1 MNISEKFHR
10 YVDENGLYSKRGYSS
25 LNHRCRQIFDH
36 VCGLDGKTMLEIGSG
51 EGLFSLWALA
61 NGIERAVLLEP
72 EADGA
77 TKGVAG
83 KLLKHQKALNIPDE
97 RLRLYTQTF
106 QEYKGEKESFDIIL
120 SYASINHLDEPACI
134 NLHKS
139 EKAYSTYKKYF
150 EKIYNLMRP
159 GGHFILSDAGRI
171 NLWNQIGMNS
181 PFSPSI
187 EWEKHQGHALWRQIL
202 SDTGFSFV
210 SSDWLRFYPLRKL
223 GFVGCNRLVAWATIS
238 QFIITVVKD

>member
-1 MNISEKFHR
+1 MNISEKLHW
-10 YVDENGLYSKRGYSS
+10 YVDENGLYSKRGYIS
-25 LNHRCRQIFDH
+25 LDHRCEQIFQH

-83 KLLKHQKALNIPDE
+83 RFLKHRKALNISDD

-106 QEYKGEKESFDIIL
+106 QEYKGERESFDIVL
-120 SYASINHLDEPACI
+120 SYASINHIDEPACI

-139 EKAYSTYKKYF
+139 EIAYSTYKKYF
-150 EKIYNLMRP
+150 EKIYDFMRP

-171 NLWNQIGMNS
+171 NFWGFLGLRS
-181 PFSPSI
+181 PFAPTI
-187 EWEKHQGHALWRQIL
+187 DWGKHQEPVVWEGLLKKAGFEFVAL
-202 SDTGFSFV
+202 
-210 SSDWLRFYPLRKL
+210 DWHRFYPLRWL
-223 GFVGCNRLVAWATIS
+223 GRLGSNRLVANATTS
-238 QFIITVVKD
+238 QFVLTMCKP

>member
-36 VCGLDGKTMLEIGSG
+36 VSGLDGKTMLEIGSG

-106 QEYKGEKESFDIIL
+106 QEYKGEMESFDIVL
-120 SYASINHLDEPACI
+120 SYASINHIDEPACI
-134 NLHKS
+134 NLHRS
-139 EKAYSTYKKYF
+139 EIAYSTYNKYF

-159 GGHFILSDAGRI
+159 GGYFILSDAGRI

-181 PFSPSI
+181 PFSPTI
-187 EWEKHQGHALWRQIL
+187 EWNKHQEPDLWKQL
-202 SDTGFSFV
+202 LNETGFSFV
-210 SSDWLRFYPLRKL
+210 SLDWLRFYPLRKL
-223 GFVGCNRLVAWATIS
+223 GFIGCNRLIAWATIS
-238 QFIITVVKD
+238 QFIITMVKD

>member
-1 MNISEKFHR
+1 MNISEKFSQ

-25 LNHRCRQIFDH
+25 LNHRCEQIFQH
-36 VCGLDGKTMLEIGSG
+36 VRGLNGKAMLEIGSG

-61 NGIERAVLLEP
+61 NGIERATLLEP
-72 EADGA
+72 EADGS

-83 KLLKHQKALNIPDE
+83 KLLKHQKTLSIPDE
-97 RLRLYTQTF
+97 RLELYAQTF

-120 SYASINHLDEPACI
+120 SYASINHIDEPACI

-139 EKAYSTYKKYF
+139 EMAYSTYKKYF
-150 EKIYNLMRP
+150 EKIYDLMRS

-181 PFSPSI
+181 PFSPTI
-187 EWEKHQGHALWRQIL
+187 EWNKHQDHDLWRSLL

-210 SSDWLRFYPLRKL
+210 SLDWLRFYPLRKL
-223 GFVGCNRLVAWATIS
+223 GFLGCNRLIAWATIS
-238 QFIITVVKD
+238 QFIITVIKD

>member
-10 YVDENGLYSKRGYSS
+10 YVDDNGLYSRRGYSS

-36 VCGLDGKTMLEIGSG
+36 VCGLKGKIMLEIGAG
-51 EGLFSLWALA
+51 EGLFSLWAVV
-61 NGIERAVLLEP
+61 NGVEKVILLEP

-106 QEYKGEKESFDIIL
+106 QEYDGKRESFDLIL
-120 SYASINHLDEPACI
+120 SYASINHIDEPACI

-139 EKAYSTYKKYF
+139 EMAYSTYKKYF
-150 EKIYNLMRP
+150 KKIYDLMRP
-159 GGHFILSDAGRI
+159 GGYFILSDAGRI
-171 NLWNQIGMNS
+171 NLWNQIGMIS
-181 PFSPSI
+181 L
-187 EWEKHQGHALWRQIL
+187 E
-202 SDTGFSFV
+202 
-210 SSDWLRFYPLRKL
+210 WLRFYPLRKL
-223 GFVGCNRLVAWATIS
+223 GFFGCNRLIAWATIS
-238 QFIITVVKD
+238 QFIITMVKD